1 MCVMLC
7 ANEMWPP
14 DIHVFDHIF
23 PSASLRSELNH
34 IHASAIEHL
43 RQTHQHE
50 SAAAKAEL
58 EKTIENNR
66 TQVLWDLLKTGWL
79 ITTAF
84 PTTFISTATTPPR
97 ATKLCDEWASS
108 EGWILKTLY
117 HILSLPWP
125 QWRLDAHSI
134 TFSCHTH
141 PAWLMCTGEPFNLD
155 QSHRLLIFLWIFLYF
170 TKFLN

>member
-1 MCVMLC
+1 MCIMLC

-14 DIHVFDHIF
+14 DIRVFHHIF

-84 PTTFISTATTPPR
+84 PTTFLSTTT
-97 ATKLCDEWASS
+97 TKLYDEWASG
-108 EGWILKTLY
+108 EGWILKTLQ
-117 HILSLPWP
+117 HILLLPWP

-134 TFSCHTH
+134 TCTELHSPFTH
-141 PAWLMCTGEPFNLD
+141 PAWAMCTGEPFNLD
-155 QSHRLLIFLWIFLYF
+155 QSHRPLIFLWIFLYF